1 MAKWDA
7 SMDRVDH
14 MAVGDYKRAWAIHMD
29 RPVDYADQI
38 ALEDAMEAT
47 SLPYAVTVLDD
58 RPILFD
64 ESKYPESDRAGMMQQ
79 LEAMML
85 ESLPKMA
92 RRWRPRGVGDGGEV
106 ECKDNEGEEVEDVG
120 VEEWEEE

>member
-1 MAKWDA
+1 MAKWDN

-14 MAVGDYKRAWAIHMD
+14 MVVGDYKRVWAIHMD
-29 RPVDYADQI
+29 RPVDYAEQI

-64 ESKYPESDRAGMMQQ
+64 ESKYPESDRASM
-79 LEAMML
+79 
-85 ESLPKMA
+85 
-92 RRWRPRGVGDGGEV
+92 V
-106 ECKDNEGEEVEDVG
+106 
-120 VEEWEEE
+120 